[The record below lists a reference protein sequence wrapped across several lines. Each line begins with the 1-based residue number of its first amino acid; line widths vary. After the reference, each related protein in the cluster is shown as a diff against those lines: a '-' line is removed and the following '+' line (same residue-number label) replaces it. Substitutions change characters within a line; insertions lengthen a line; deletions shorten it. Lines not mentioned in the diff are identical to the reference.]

1 MYPVDM
7 SNKSIFAVL
16 GGALTIWL
24 LTAWNKKRKA
34 KWVSNWS
41 ATIAMIVGV
50 LLPAS
55 FNGREQE

>member
-41 ATIAMIVGV
+41 ATIAMIGGV
-50 LLPAS
+50 LFACI
-55 FNGREQE
+55 F